1 MARFSKNMTESPSIY
16 KKFLNALL
24 KMFIQKIRQKD
35 ILSLFGKIEMKE
47 SYDYKRERRDRHS
60 KTF

>member
-1 MARFSKNMTESPSIY
+1 MARFSKNMTENPSIY
-16 KKFLNALL
+16 KELLNALL
-24 KMFIQKIRQKD
+24 KIFTMKRKQRD

-47 SYDYKRERRDRHS
+47 SCDYKRERRDRHS